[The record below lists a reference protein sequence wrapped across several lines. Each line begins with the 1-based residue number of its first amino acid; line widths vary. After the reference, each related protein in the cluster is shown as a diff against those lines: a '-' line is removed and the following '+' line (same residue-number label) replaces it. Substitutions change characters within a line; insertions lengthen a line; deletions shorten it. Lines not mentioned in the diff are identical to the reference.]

1 VTGSKKIVVISN
13 IPKAY
18 DVVEKLIQE
27 LDSREAAEV
36 PKVVRLNY
44 ADPETLAERLNA
56 MFNEAGTSAAI
67 SLTQHGLSQYSMDEG
82 QGANS
87 GNNNARNAATANS
100 VYNQTPA
107 GEYRPWWTTGRG
119 GVNQTP
125 ISNMIGRVRFIP
137 DPHSKSLLVLAPPE
151 FMDSLQAMI
160 TELDIPG
167 KQLMLKAIIM
177 QVDHQNM
184 TSLGVQYS
192 SDPSKWSTPDNENSL
207 VARNTLSALEQHGSL
222 VVDPKTGATTGQ
234 GSLVGIGAN
243 VNILVDFLM
252 RELHAKILNQQTLW
266 TKDNEEAQFFKGQR
280 VGFQTQISISDTGGR
295 ATSNFT
301 YEKVGMTLR
310 ARPSITP
317 EKNVDMIINVILSQL
332 GSETIN
338 SQPVRTELDTTTNM
352 VVQDGQTIMLGG
364 MLFQEDSRTNRKVPF
379 LGDLPLIGGLF
390 RHKQATEANS
400 ELLIFVTPYVIETG
414 NQMLPEA
421 RQDLEKAQQK
431 LHKLQNDLKPLAAE
445 DEPPSDSDSPDSV
458 PDVKLTPKDK
468 TKETDSSSSGPAVQ
482 TPALDAKPAPGDKT
496 KEMNSSSPGPAV
508 ETPVPDAK
516 PVPGDKAKE
525 TK

>member
-1 VTGSKKIVVISN
+1 
-13 IPKAY
+13 
-18 DVVEKLIQE
+18 
-27 LDSREAAEV
+27 
-36 PKVVRLNY
+36 
-44 ADPETLAERLNA
+44 
-56 MFNEAGTSAAI
+56 
-67 SLTQHGLSQYSMDEG
+67 
-82 QGANS
+82 
-87 GNNNARNAATANS
+87 
-100 VYNQTPA
+100 
-107 GEYRPWWTTGRG
+107 
-119 GVNQTP
+119 
-125 ISNMIGRVRFIP
+125 
-137 DPHSKSLLVLAPPE
+137 
-151 FMDSLQAMI
+151 
-160 TELDIPG
+160 
-167 KQLMLKAIIM
+167 MLKAIIM

-184 TSLGVQYS
+184 TSLGLQYS
-192 SDPSKWSTPDNENSL
+192 SDSSKWATLDNENSL
-207 VARNTLSALEQHGSL
+207 VAKNTLSALEQNGSL
-222 VVDPKTGATTGQ
+222 VVNPQTGATTGQ
-234 GSLVGIGAN
+234 GSVAGVGAN
-243 VNILVDFLM
+243 VNILIDFLM

-352 VVQDGQTIMLGG
+352 IVQDGQTIMLGG

-468 TKETDSSSSGPAVQ
+468 TKEMP
-482 TPALDAKPAPGDKT
+482 
-496 KEMNSSSPGPAV
+496 
-508 ETPVPDAK
+508 
-516 PVPGDKAKE
+516 
-525 TK
+525 